1 MKTNFIFSSFV
12 SQRKVLVWFVWFA
25 LVWFCWGEVMMVV
38 AYRNSRKKTNHGA
51 EMCLKQANSPTRGS
65 SKIPL
70 TFAKLF
76 DLI

>member
-38 AYRNSRKKTNHGA
+38 AYRNSRKKKQTM
-51 EMCLKQANSPTRGS
+51 ELKCV
-65 SKIPL
+65 
-70 TFAKLF
+70 
-76 DLI
+76 